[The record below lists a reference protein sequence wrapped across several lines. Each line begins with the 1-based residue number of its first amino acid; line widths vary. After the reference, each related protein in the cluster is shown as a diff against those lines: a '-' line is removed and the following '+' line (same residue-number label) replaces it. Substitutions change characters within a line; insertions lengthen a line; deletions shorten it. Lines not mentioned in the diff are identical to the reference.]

1 MRNSGRGDVIAGRE
15 PGGWTR
21 SRRFAIKK
29 FNSSF
34 KVPANFPTMIDV
46 RPLQLAGR
54 LQRPAA
60 WFVTRS
66 WNAQPSLDRG
76 LISPSPTLSSPHSG
90 TVDSRSN
97 ATL

>member
-1 MRNSGRGDVIAGRE
+1 M
-15 PGGWTR
+15 R

-54 LQRPAA
+54 LYGP
-60 WFVTRS
+60 
-66 WNAQPSLDRG
+66 PRG
-76 LISPSPTLSSPHSG
+76 L
-90 TVDSRSN
+90 
-97 ATL
+97 